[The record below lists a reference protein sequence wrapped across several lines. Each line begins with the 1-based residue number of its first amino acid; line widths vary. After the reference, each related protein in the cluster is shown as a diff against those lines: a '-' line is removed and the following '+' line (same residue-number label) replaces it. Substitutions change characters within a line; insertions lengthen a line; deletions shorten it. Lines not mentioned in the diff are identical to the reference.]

1 MREIIDNILE
11 KESLSDADVNILAKN
26 IDILTIG
33 EKVRLGFIPAP
44 KEVTEVKEAIPEV
57 VAEPVK
63 VKKATK
69 KK

>member
-1 MREIIDNILE
+1 MREIIDNILA

-26 IDILTIG
+26 IGILTIG

-44 KEVTEVKEAIPEV
+44 KEAVEVTPTEEV

-63 VKKATK
+63 KVRKTAK
-69 KK
+69 